1 MMKIDQY
8 KRWSLRLK
16 MTLAAVAG
24 VVLLAVVLVIFYGR
38 QMART
43 ADEALDKRAAAIAT
57 GLANECEYGLLVG
70 NRQLVQQ
77 AVVKVLAQ
85 PDVVSAVVFSDA
97 GKIVAAAGPVDLAAK
112 SQAGP
117 ELVAAH
123 NQAGVVEATPASSD
137 NVDVFYAPVFL
148 QPTSASAD
156 FEFDESSPTAPRQ
169 VGQKLGCIELV
180 VSHAATD
187 TAVAQARSAALLIT
201 VPLVAAI
208 SLICVWLV
216 RRMIGPLRSL
226 VQTTEELAAGN
237 LQVRVPGLRTDEIG
251 DLARSFNKMA
261 EAIELSRAQILEHQ
275 ATLERRVSE
284 RTADLEKEIAERSR
298 AEQGLRERTSLAAL
312 SGEIGYEMIQKEPLA
327 EMLQGCAES
336 IVKHLG
342 AAFARIW
349 TLNEKDNV
357 LELQASAGLYTHMDG
372 PHGRVPVGKFKIG
385 LIAQERKPHLTNS
398 VVGDPRVG
406 DQEWARRE
414 GMVAFAGYPLVVGDR
429 LLGVVALFARQRLT
443 DFVMAGLGSIADQ
456 IALGIEREQIAEA
469 LQQSEKSFRM
479 MFASNPLPM
488 WVYDVESWKF
498 LEVNDAA
505 VEHYGYSREEFLAM
519 TISEIRPAE
528 DVPKL
533 KNYLAKQPAK
543 MRDAG
548 EWRHRCK
555 NGEVIDVH
563 ILAHPVDLPGRS
575 AALIIAQD
583 ITQRKRAERELEK
596 ANKRLQDIS
605 REAGMAE
612 VATNVLHNVGNV
624 LNSVNVSAALVSD
637 KVRESKAAN
646 LVKVAA
652 LLRAHQS
659 DLATFLTTDPKG
671 RQLCEYMDGLAK
683 YLTGEQSEMLK
694 ELESLATN
702 VEHIKEIV
710 AMQQSY
716 ARATGILETLSVADL
731 VEDAL
736 RMNAGALARHQ
747 IEVVRDYQ
755 ATLSMPVDKHK
766 VLQILI
772 NLIRNAKYALD
783 EGGSPDKRLTLRIS
797 RNGDSLVHVSVTD
810 NGVGIRSEHRTRI
823 FEHGFT
829 TRRDGHGFG
838 LHSGAIAAKEM
849 GGNLTVHSDGPGRGA
864 TFTLSLPLLQEHRT
878 P

>member
-1 MMKIDQY
+1 
-8 KRWSLRLK
+8 
-16 MTLAAVAG
+16 
-24 VVLLAVVLVIFYGR
+24 
-38 QMART
+38 
-43 ADEALDKRAAAIAT
+43 
-57 GLANECEYGLLVG
+57 
-70 NRQLVQQ
+70 
-77 AVVKVLAQ
+77 
-85 PDVVSAVVFSDA
+85 
-97 GKIVAAAGPVDLAAK
+97 
-112 SQAGP
+112 
-117 ELVAAH
+117 
-123 NQAGVVEATPASSD
+123 
-137 NVDVFYAPVFL
+137 
-148 QPTSASAD
+148 
-156 FEFDESSPTAPRQ
+156 
-169 VGQKLGCIELV
+169 
-180 VSHAATD
+180 
-187 TAVAQARSAALLIT
+187 
-201 VPLVAAI
+201 
-208 SLICVWLV
+208 
-216 RRMIGPLRSL
+216 
-226 VQTTEELAAGN
+226 
-237 LQVRVPGLRTDEIG
+237 
-251 DLARSFNKMA
+251 
-261 EAIELSRAQILEHQ
+261 
-275 ATLERRVSE
+275 
-284 RTADLEKEIAERSR
+284 
-298 AEQGLRERTSLAAL
+298 
-312 SGEIGYEMIQKEPLA
+312 
-327 EMLQGCAES
+327 
-336 IVKHLG
+336 
-342 AAFARIW
+342 
-349 TLNEKDNV
+349 
-357 LELQASAGLYTHMDG
+357 
-372 PHGRVPVGKFKIG
+372 
-385 LIAQERKPHLTNS
+385 
-398 VVGDPRVG
+398 
-406 DQEWARRE
+406 
-414 GMVAFAGYPLVVGDR
+414 
-429 LLGVVALFARQRLT
+429 
-443 DFVMAGLGSIADQ
+443 
-456 IALGIEREQIAEA
+456 
-469 LQQSEKSFRM
+469 
-479 MFASNPLPM
+479 
-488 WVYDVESWKF
+488 
-498 LEVNDAA
+498 
-505 VEHYGYSREEFLAM
+505 
-519 TISEIRPAE
+519 
-528 DVPKL
+528 
-533 KNYLAKQPAK
+533 
-543 MRDAG
+543 
-548 EWRHRCK
+548 
-555 NGEVIDVH
+555 
-563 ILAHPVDLPGRS
+563 
-575 AALIIAQD
+575 
-583 ITQRKRAERELEK
+583 
-596 ANKRLQDIS
+596 
-605 REAGMAE
+605 MAE